1 MDEVIER
8 IKAQFSTIYLTL
20 ISVIQASVLSY
31 AMVCTDG
38 LLHGLTARTA
48 ILLTTTFLVIVM
60 NWNEYVMGSTTFRWV
75 PTVVDSFL
83 PFLIGASEFLM
94 VRSLTRDGAGWY
106 FWLAAFC
113 LLGCAGFIN
122 QYRKARR
129 LPDNDAVFAALG
141 RWTLSSEIMMLI
153 ICGLALAI
161 GVIDSSL
168 PVNSPTRT
176 SLAVAA
182 LAGTIAYLV
191 RTVFY
196 WRRITRHMPAKR

>member
-60 NWNEYVMGSTTFRWV
+60 SWNEYVMGSTTFRWV
-75 PTVVDSFL
+75 PTLVDSFL
-83 PFLIGASEFLM
+83 PFLVGASEFLM
-94 VRSLTRDGAGWY
+94 VRSLVRDGAGWY

-113 LLGCAGFIN
+113 FLGWGAFVN
-122 QYRKARR
+122 QYREARR
-129 LPDNDAVFAALG
+129 LSDNRAVIAALG
-141 RWTLSSEIMMLI
+141 RWTLSTEILLLI
-153 ICGLALAI
+153 ISGLAVGA

-168 PVNSPTRT
+168 PVGSPTRT
-176 SLAVAA
+176 LLAVAA
-182 LAGTIAYLV
+182 LAGTFAYLI

-196 WRRITRHMPAKR
+196 WRRITRHMPASR

>member
-1 MDEVIER
+1 VDEVIER

-48 ILLTTTFLVIVM
+48 ILLTTTFLIIVL

-94 VRSLTRDGAGWY
+94 VRSLVRDGVGWY

-113 LLGCAGFIN
+113 LLGCMAFIN
-122 QYRKARR
+122 QYRQARR
-129 LPDNDAVFAALG
+129 LPENAAVFVALG
-141 RWTLSSEIMMLI
+141 RWTRSTEIL
-153 ICGLALAI
+153 LLAI
-161 GVIDSSL
+161 SVFAVAMGFIDISL
-168 PVNSPTRT
+168 PGCSPIRT
-176 SLAVAA
+176 LLAVAA
-182 LAGTIAYLV
+182 LAGTVAYLV

-196 WRRITRHMPAKR
+196 WRRITRHVPAVR